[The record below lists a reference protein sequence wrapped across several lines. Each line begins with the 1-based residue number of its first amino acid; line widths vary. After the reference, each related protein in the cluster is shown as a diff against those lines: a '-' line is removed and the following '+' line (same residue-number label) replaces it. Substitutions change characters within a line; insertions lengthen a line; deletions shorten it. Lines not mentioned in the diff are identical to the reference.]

1 MELMDPYGFDKTYLH
16 KELIED
22 KLYQIITQFNEINST
37 FTKFYLRFLKKLH
50 PFYDGN
56 NTTCKIMFAND
67 DIIR

>member
-37 FTKFYLRFLKKLH
+37 FTKF
-50 PFYDGN
+50 
-56 NTTCKIMFAND
+56 
-67 DIIR
+67 